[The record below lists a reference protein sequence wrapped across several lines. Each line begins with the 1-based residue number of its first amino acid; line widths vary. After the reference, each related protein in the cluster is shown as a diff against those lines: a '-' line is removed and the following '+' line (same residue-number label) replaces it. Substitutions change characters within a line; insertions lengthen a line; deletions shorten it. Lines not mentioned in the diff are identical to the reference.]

1 MNKFAKYV
9 PEEDKKKQREHIGAA
24 GSIADLCEKVG
35 KVSLMHEQLDFSW
48 HADDGVNSIVEY
60 TSTFGMFEEGKVY
73 DVVLDGTRYEGLV
86 AYYNDDEEY
95 VAIGAEEYDLD
106 EGIIDS
112 KYPFIFRNDDADE
125 SLLRFIVPRKEDQ
138 NIPYDIEILAE
149 GVVITTIDPK
159 YLPVMTVK
167 ITGTADGTVTCDKTY
182 DEIEAHLDAG
192 GIVDATFY
200 RMTSNTPYN
209 AYLQRNAGGFITF
222 YAMSFEYN
230 SDGRSLVNLLFMY
243 ANLSSDP
250 VYWYWGEN
258 YLALEA

>member
-1 MNKFAKYV
+1 MTSKFAKYV

-35 KVSLMHEQLDFSW
+35 KVSLMHEQLGFSW

-95 VAIGAEEYDLD
+95 VAIGAKEYDLD

-112 KYPFIFRNDDADE
+112 EYPFIFRNDDADE

-159 YLPVMTVK
+159 YLPVMTADFDINTSEATFTVNREFEE
-167 ITGTADGTVTCDKTY
+167 ISDCILAGGTVVARWTGENPGSWSYGYVSSINRNFIMFTFVDAGTHRVSFTIATMGKDGTRYSQV
-182 DEIEAHLDAG
+182 
-192 GIVDATFY
+192 V
-200 RMTSNTPYN
+200 
-209 AYLQRNAGGFITF
+209 
-222 YAMSFEYN
+222 
-230 SDGRSLVNLLFMY
+230 SLEV
-243 ANLSSDP
+243 
-250 VYWYWGEN
+250 
-258 YLALEA
+258 

>member
-9 PEEDKKKQREHIGAA
+9 PESDKKKQREHIGAA

-35 KVSLMHEQLDFSW
+35 KVSLMHEQLGFSW

-112 KYPFIFRNDDADE
+112 EYPFIFRNDDADE

-159 YLPVMTVK
+159 YLPVMTVNM
-167 ITGTADGTVTCDKTY
+167 TGNEDWTLTCDKTY
-182 DEIEAHLDAG
+182 DEIDAHISAG
-192 GIVDATFY
+192 GIVEAVFY
-200 RMTSNTPYN
+200 RKTSSTPYYATLSN
-209 AYLQRNAGGFITF
+209 KSSTGFNF
-222 YAMSFEYN
+222 YATNWGYAGEGALKEIRMMAMFVCFDSAN
-230 SDGRSLVNLLFMY
+230 SGWAESY
-243 ANLSSDP
+243 LSQTI
-250 VYWYWGEN
+250 
-258 YLALEA
+258 A